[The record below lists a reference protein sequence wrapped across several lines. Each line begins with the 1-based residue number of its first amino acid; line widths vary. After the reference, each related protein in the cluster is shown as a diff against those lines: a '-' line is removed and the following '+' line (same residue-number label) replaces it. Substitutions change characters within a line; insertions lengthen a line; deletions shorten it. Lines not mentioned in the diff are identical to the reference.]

1 MTDVPADVYARL
13 AALEANVQH
22 LARHLGLP
30 DPPPP
35 PGLPAVG
42 ADPLVEVR
50 GLKAEGRTI
59 NAIKRYRELTGVGL
73 AEAKDAV
80 DRM

>member
-42 ADPLVEVR
+42 ADPLAEVR
-50 GLKAEGRTI
+50 ALAASGQKIT
-59 NAIKRYRELTGVGL
+59 AIKRYRELTGASLGD
-73 AEAKDAV
+73 AKDAV